1 MRLELLHYFVQIVES
16 RSFNKAA
23 ARLFLTQPAL
33 TNAMNA
39 LEGELGTRL
48 LVRSHKGVVPTAHGA
63 VVYEDCRRI
72 LGELRRMLG
81 SLENADRSGW
91 GRGSV
96 EAAGWAPPRPA
107 SEARFHPAT

>member
-48 LVRSHKGVVPTAHGA
+48 LVRSHKASCPRLTGPWFTRTADA
-63 VVYEDCRRI
+63 YW
-72 LGELRRMLG
+72 
-81 SLENADRSGW
+81 ENFANAWKPGKR
-91 GRGSV
+91 
-96 EAAGWAPPRPA
+96 
-107 SEARFHPAT
+107 

>member
-72 LGELRRMLG
+72 LGELRECMEAWKTLTAPDG
-81 SLENADRSGW
+81 EG
-91 GRGSV
+91 GSV
-96 EAAGWAPPRPA
+96 VPLVGIPTACNYVAD
-107 SEARFHPAT
+107 

>member
-39 LEGELGTRL
+39 CWFAPTKASCLRLTGPWFTR
-48 LVRSHKGVVPTAHGA
+48 TADA
-63 VVYEDCRRI
+63 YW
-72 LGELRRMLG
+72 
-81 SLENADRSGW
+81 ENFANAWKPGKR
-91 GRGSV
+91 
-96 EAAGWAPPRPA
+96 
-107 SEARFHPAT
+107 